1 MKSLLLTILIIL
13 FSCRGTSQ
21 ESNSLVEKT
30 NNMNVDNDSLE
41 KVLNRQIQ
49 SGYAIE
55 EVGLDMMNNYK
66 YKRDDF
72 NAIKEVS
79 INILKNS
86 GYKFLDNKEFEN
98 KLDSIFSF
106 NDENNEINFLIEYP
120 CKREKITYQLDG
132 NYVISNNNP
141 LFIDPNNKL
150 IFESLFIPELLDYK
164 TKYPIIYQ
172 NEENISK
179 QKIIEGTTYDIIK
192 WKDVKN
198 LNEIQFTNSQKLI
211 HRNKYLFNDDK
222 ASLTWLKFNDKLFLE
237 SLVKTFGY
245 TKDKSLV
252 IHVLR
257 KDYKNIDEFEKI
269 LWNKKCDGKIVF
281 NKDVMDVITESS
293 SEDQKKYLLAISNY
307 IVKEQNNRNTE
318 LSKNLAKKSEILG
331 KLAYYGTKIGEKH
344 NMYYDFFSILGSD
357 EGGERYDNDFKKN
370 NYYGISDFK
379 EIWEETKYGGVSL
392 PGME

>member
-1 MKSLLLTILIIL
+1 MKSLLLILPILLL
-13 FSCRGTSQ
+13 FSCKGTSQ
-21 ESNSLVEKT
+21 ENDSLVEIT

-49 SGYAIE
+49 FGYAIK

-72 NAIKEVS
+72 NAIKEIS
-79 INILKNS
+79 INILKSS

-98 KLDSIFSF
+98 KLETIFSF

-150 IFESLFIPELLDYK
+150 IFESLFTPELLDYK
-164 TKYPIIYQ
+164 IKYPIIYQ

-222 ASLTWLKFNDKLFLE
+222 ASF
-237 SLVKTFGY
+237 
-245 TKDKSLV
+245 V
-252 IHVLR
+252 IFP
-257 KDYKNIDEFEKI
+257 K
-269 LWNKKCDGKIVF
+269 
-281 NKDVMDVITESS
+281 
-293 SEDQKKYLLAISNY
+293 
-307 IVKEQNNRNTE
+307 NRN
-318 LSKNLAKKSEILG
+318 
-331 KLAYYGTKIGEKH
+331 
-344 NMYYDFFSILGSD
+344 
-357 EGGERYDNDFKKN
+357 
-370 NYYGISDFK
+370 
-379 EIWEETKYGGVSL
+379 V
-392 PGME
+392 